1 MLKFVIYLI
10 ESGLCLSLLF
20 VLYLLFFRKETYFTF
35 NRYYLVGIIFLSLI
49 IPLVHVNLRV
59 KSHQSLETTF
69 VEIGK
74 FRNYYERLIVLS
86 DPDFSTYYENGLPR
100 AVFEG
105 EWDALGHSDVE
116 TINQTELS
124 QSTNIPE
131 RETSKRWS
139 ILQWILVIYA
149 TGVTFFFFRF
159 LILLTRL
166 SWLLFK
172 HPVIERFGIKIV
184 LMPQEVPPFSFF
196 RYVFLHEKVI
206 DLPEFE
212 QILAHERV
220 HIYQNHSTDLLIAQ
234 ALVIFQWFNPLV
246 WLVQKAI
253 KINHEFIADNKVV
266 NSGIELFDYQTL
278 LLSQLISIRSVEL
291 VNNFNLI
298 SIKKRITMMTKIK
311 SGFQAKLKAL
321 VAIPATIILLFVFTD
336 LTISSPTIRFSNYS
350 PITFHLN
357 KQNLNGLWQSDAI
370 ISDYALIDIS
380 NNTICVLEYAASC
393 RTYKVEFAANHMYV
407 YTNPNN
413 AVKIPYKASGN
424 MLTIWWS
431 PEEAVKYR
439 KTKATNSLDLQI
451 RQTQKV
457 INLPTITHYQILERP
472 ELVIDVIIGKDYFEV
487 NGTKGSLKDFEQLIN
502 TAKSNYNSLDQSL
515 LVVKLML
522 DKNTSM
528 KDVHHIYQALR
539 AKQMLK
545 IAFGG
550 YPNNKEVPEILY
562 HSVTIPK
569 LLPPLDAKYLT
580 EEQAKEMKAKGQLLT
595 FNAVNEKAD
604 VAFKRQLKN
613 SLTNTEKY
621 IMELKY
627 NNQTTFG
634 EYIAY
639 VDAIYTIVYEL
650 RDELAK
656 KKYSIRYK
664 DLSKPLQKEIRKQ
677 YPLTLTENNID
688 VD

>member
-1 MLKFVIYLI
+1 
-10 ESGLCLSLLF
+10 
-20 VLYLLFFRKETYFTF
+20 
-35 NRYYLVGIIFLSLI
+35 
-49 IPLVHVNLRV
+49 
-59 KSHQSLETTF
+59 
-69 VEIGK
+69 
-74 FRNYYERLIVLS
+74 
-86 DPDFSTYYENGLPR
+86 
-100 AVFEG
+100 
-105 EWDALGHSDVE
+105 
-116 TINQTELS
+116 
-124 QSTNIPE
+124 
-131 RETSKRWS
+131 
-139 ILQWILVIYA
+139 
-149 TGVTFFFFRF
+149 
-159 LILLTRL
+159 
-166 SWLLFK
+166 
-172 HPVIERFGIKIV
+172 
-184 LMPQEVPPFSFF
+184 
-196 RYVFLHEKVI
+196 
-206 DLPEFE
+206 
-212 QILAHERV
+212 
-220 HIYQNHSTDLLIAQ
+220 
-234 ALVIFQWFNPLV
+234 
-246 WLVQKAI
+246 
-253 KINHEFIADNKVV
+253 
-266 NSGIELFDYQTL
+266 
-278 LLSQLISIRSVEL
+278 
-291 VNNFNLI
+291 
-298 SIKKRITMMTKIK
+298 
-311 SGFQAKLKAL
+311 
-321 VAIPATIILLFVFTD
+321 
-336 LTISSPTIRFSNYS
+336 
-350 PITFHLN
+350 
-357 KQNLNGLWQSDAI
+357 
-370 ISDYALIDIS
+370 
-380 NNTICVLEYAASC
+380 
-393 RTYKVEFAANHMYV
+393 
-407 YTNPNN
+407 
-413 AVKIPYKASGN
+413 